1 MANAHVRANGS
12 VKQAVAEF
20 FDAERRNAA
29 FIEKHRLG
37 LSPDDDLPPYRHQD
51 FPRALY
57 IANEEVA
64 EVRGNPVTRIV
75 IDMIT
80 VANLH
85 EEKQKLKEG
94 YFENPARA
102 KEAARETVAA

>member
-37 LSPDDDLPPYRHQD
+37 LSPDDDLPVYRHQD

-57 IANEEVA
+57 GADGE
-64 EVRGNPVTRIV
+64 
-75 IDMIT
+75 MIT
-80 VANLH
+80 VASHH
-85 EEKQKLKEG
+85 EEKQKLKDG
-94 YFENPARA
+94 YFDHPDKA
-102 KEAARETVAA
+102 KAAARELTAA